1 MEQEHIEINNQKLYF
16 TIWRKNVKNIN
27 LRVNVDKKV
36 HISVP
41 LDMSVDNIKEF
52 IEKKHEWINKQQ
64 KYFDTFSEVKENL
77 DFENGET
84 VYILGKQY
92 LLNIEPS
99 DKNVVE
105 ISGRY
110 IKIYVKERFVANKKY
125 INKIYEEWLRMY
137 AMEVYTKISKQ
148 YEERL
153 KNYNVKEPKIVIRRM
168 YKRWGTCLP
177 KENKIILN
185 LKLVKTPIY
194 CIEYVVLHELLH
206 FKYPNH
212 NKMFYNYLTIFMPDW
227 EARNNILDEEFMG
240 VV

>member
-64 KYFDTFSEVKENL
+64 KYFDKFSEVKENL
-77 DFENGET
+77 NFENGET
-84 VYILGKQY
+84 VYILGKRY

-99 DKNVVE
+99 NKNAVE
-105 ISGRY
+105 IAGRY
-110 IKIYVKERFVANKKY
+110 MKIYVKESFSDNKKY
-125 INKIYEEWLRMY
+125 ISNIYEKWLKMY
-137 AMEVYTKISKQ
+137 AMEIYTKISKQ
-148 YEERL
+148 YEVKL
-153 KNYNVKEPKIVIRRM
+153 KNYDVKEPKIVIRRM

-177 KENKIILN
+177 KKNTVILN

-206 FKYPNH
+206 FRYPNH
-212 NKMFYNYLTIFMPDW
+212 NKKFYNYLTIFMPDW
-227 EARNNILDEEFMG
+227 HVRKKILDEEFTG